1 MELKREL
8 FEVLR
13 VKGAVLCGA
22 ADISDV
28 TSDPALTYGV
38 AVAVTLPK
46 EIVSDLKIAPT
57 LAYRDAY
64 HTLNEKLNEIVTCGA
79 EFLHSR
85 GYEAV
90 AQTTD
95 YVQTDTEFRSKL
107 PHKSV
112 AVRAGIGWIGR
123 SGLLITEQ
131 FGGAV
136 RLSSLM
142 TNAPLEP
149 DVPQFQNRCGGC
161 RLCVEACP
169 AHALSGV
176 DWKPGMK
183 REELFDWSSCNET
196 QIRRMKEATGIEQDL
211 CGLCFA
217 VCPFT
222 ERYLRNIK

>member
-1 MELKREL
+1 MDLKQEL
-8 FEVLR
+8 FEILCA
-13 VKGAVLCGA
+13 KGAVLWGA

-28 TSDPALTYGV
+28 TPDPALTYGV
-38 AVAVTLPK
+38 AVAVALPK
-46 EIVSDLKIAPT
+46 EIVRDLKTAPT
-57 LAYRDAY
+57 LAYREAY
-64 HTLNEKLNEIVTCGA
+64 HSLNTKLNGIVTAGA
-79 EFLHSR
+79 EYLRSQGH
-85 GYEAV
+85 EAV
-90 AQTTD
+90 AQTTN
-95 YVQTDTEFRSKL
+95 YVKTDDEFRSEL

-136 RLSSLM
+136 RLSSLI

-149 DVPQFQNRCGGC
+149 DVPQFQSRCGNC
-161 RLCVEACP
+161 RRCVDACP
-169 AHALSGV
+169 AHALSGC
-176 DWKPGMK
+176 DWKPGIK

-222 ERYLRNIK
+222 GKYLGNIN

>member
-1 MELKREL
+1 MDLKQELLEILREN
-8 FEVLR
+8 
-13 VKGAVLCGA
+13 GAVLCGA

-28 TSDPALTYGV
+28 TPDPALPYGV
-38 AVAVTLPK
+38 AVAVALPR
-46 EIVSDLKIAPT
+46 EIVNDLKIAPT

-64 HTLNEKLNEIVTCGA
+64 HALNAKLNEIVTCGA
-79 EFLHSR
+79 EFLRSR
-85 GYEAV
+85 GYDAV
-90 AQTTD
+90 PQTTN
-95 YVQTDTEFRSKL
+95 YVQTDAEFRSEL

-123 SGLLITEQ
+123 NGLLITEQ

-142 TNAPLEP
+142 TNAPLEA
-149 DVPQFQNRCGGC
+149 DTPQFQNRCGGC
-161 RLCVEACP
+161 RLCVDACP
-169 AHALSGV
+169 AHALTGV
-176 DWKPGMK
+176 DWKPGMM
-183 REELFDWSSCNET
+183 REELFDWSGCNET

-222 ERYLRNIK
+222 EKYLRNVH